1 MDKIQALKLNQSPLA
16 RLTGRYMAEIINVG
30 MGDEA
35 SERNSFLVLYCKK
48 DILRKRL
55 FKLLPEFSGALDA
68 DISRQP
74 RCVWSVWLIPALL
87 FVAAAFASCRILPL
101 FLPVRTL
108 FCVVAAAAAVLFMLL
123 LLILRYYTAGTDLQK
138 DYIVLCNGY
147 FGRHLMMTA
156 YRHIQYIQL
165 EQSPPAK
172 WGHISKGTLYLL
184 ASSGNQAQ
192 NIPFSPKKDFIPP
205 RKALASGSFIG
216 VY

>member
-1 MDKIQALKLNQSPLA
+1 
-16 RLTGRYMAEIINVG
+16 
-30 MGDEA
+30 
-35 SERNSFLVLYCKK
+35 
-48 DILRKRL
+48 
-55 FKLLPEFSGALDA
+55 
-68 DISRQP
+68 
-74 RCVWSVWLIPALL
+74 
-87 FVAAAFASCRILPL
+87 
-101 FLPVRTL
+101 
-108 FCVVAAAAAVLFMLL
+108 MLL

-165 EQSPPAK
+165 EQIPPAK

-184 ASSGNQAQ
+184 ASSGNQRK
-192 NIPFSPKKDFIPP
+192 IFLFSPKKDFIPP

>member
-1 MDKIQALKLNQSPLA
+1 
-16 RLTGRYMAEIINVG
+16 MAEIINVG

-87 FVAAAFASCRILPL
+87 FAAAAFASCRILPL

-192 NIPFSPKKDFIPP
+192 NIPFFSEKKISFLRERLLHPE
-205 RKALASGSFIG
+205 ASSGYTNPIG
-216 VY
+216 KK